1 VIWCSAHWCAGGE
14 ADVARIQES
23 RTLHGRLLSVVAA
36 VVLAFVVLATA
47 IYLAAGSNIV
57 VSAAA
62 VECTGAMEQM
72 NSIH

>member
-1 VIWCSAHWCAGGE
+1 
-14 ADVARIQES
+14 VA
-23 RTLHGRLLSVVAA
+23 AA
-36 VVLAFVVLATA
+36 VVLAFVVLATG

-72 NSIH
+72 NFIH